1 MPHPTTTR
9 CPSKVVRSPPA
20 SASLRARLG
29 NRPALRGERHSRPCP
44 PLRLCIAPRLGPAS
58 SAYVLLPAQVSRL
71 RRLPFAAVAHSGCAV
86 CPSRRFAYTASALGT
101 ACWKV
106 GVRRA
111 GRFLAAAR
119 TPLRQMGC
127 CPLVLVRGWW
137 WGVGSARSRSG
148 RAREGRTG
156 LRRRRRAPARPP
168 RARSVP
174 SRPPATTDRA
184 RAPAGAPTPT
194 TSRPRPT
201 HPRRSAPW
209 PRPRRTTW
217 RGTPSHARAPPPP
230 RPCPA
235 ASRQSCP

>member
-1 MPHPTTTR
+1 MPAA
-9 CPSKVVRSPPA
+9 PA
-20 SASLRARLG
+20 VY
-29 NRPALRGERHSRPCP
+29 
-44 PLRLCIAPRLGPAS
+44 APRLGPAS
-58 SAYVLLPAQVSRL
+58 SACVLLPAQVSRL

-86 CPSRRFAYTASALGT
+86 CLSRRFAYTASALGT

-148 RAREGRTG
+148 RAREGR
-156 LRRRRRAPARPP
+156 
-168 RARSVP
+168 
-174 SRPPATTDRA
+174 PATTDRA
-184 RAPAGAPTPT
+184 RAPTGAPTPT